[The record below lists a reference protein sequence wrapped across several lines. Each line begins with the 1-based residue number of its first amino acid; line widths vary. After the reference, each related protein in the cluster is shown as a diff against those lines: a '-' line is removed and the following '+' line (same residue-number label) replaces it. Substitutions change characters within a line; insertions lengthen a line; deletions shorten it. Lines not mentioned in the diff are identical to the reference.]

1 MIIAM
6 LITIVILLF
15 VIMIYASLVAN
26 ARMEEQLSHLYQRGW
41 EEQQKNDGEKKE
53 NG

>member
-15 VIMIYASLVAN
+15 IIMIYACLVAS

-41 EEQQKNDGEKKE
+41 EEQQKNVGEKKE